1 MFHFSLVNLALYII
15 PIIIMMKTCIIA
27 LLIAAAFALN
37 EVAPGKRT
45 LVIMEKNEYKVTHS
59 KFLKNLEGI
68 CFVV

>member
-1 MFHFSLVNLALYII
+1 
-15 PIIIMMKTCIIA
+15 MKTCIIA

-59 KFLKNLEGI
+59 KFLENLEGI
-68 CFVV
+68 CFVVYMIH